1 MQTEGRMQLIIDI
14 KKIEYWMAEYSPP
27 KRQQQDA
34 EPEAYKYKLLVSFG
48 CAALGKRSLQKFHES
63 RRVWLED
70 LEDFEQKPQ
79 VERLLRNYR
88 GSLEKLG
95 RKGKGFTE
103 YYKLKI
109 ALLED
114 FCNMHHYSLEKVIH
128 SEILSDEEESVEGGH
143 AVRVKGKQLFG
154 ARPPPRNDVLE
165 ASESVKQ
172 TRLKMKKRRMARH
185 LRRMEMRGQ
194 AELQK
199 PSPAFSSRGSKPGS
213 PAKSDCRKTAK
224 TSHTEQVISTKAETA
239 ARKTTQERCEIL
251 KQAMIRRLEEQ
262 LKAIKRM
269 KVTYLS
275 WEDVIT
281 YLGVVSKNIMDYQF
295 DDEDACHSRAVS
307 VSTLPPLN

>member
-27 KRQQQDA
+27 KRQLQQDA
-34 EPEAYKYKLLVSFG
+34 ESEAYKYKLLVSFG
-48 CAALGKRSLQKFHES
+48 SAALGKRPLQKFHES
-63 RRVWLED
+63 KRLWVED
-70 LEDFEQKPQ
+70 LEDFEQKAQ
-79 VERLLRNYR
+79 VERLLRSYR

-103 YYKLKI
+103 YSKLKI
-109 ALLED
+109 GLLED
-114 FCNMHHYSLEKVIH
+114 FCIMHHYSLEKVIR
-128 SEILSDEEESVEGGH
+128 SEILSDEDESVEGGH

-154 ARPPPRNDVLE
+154 ARAPPHNGVLE
-165 ASESVKQ
+165 VSESAKQ
-172 TRLKMKKRRMARH
+172 TRLKMKKRRKARH
-185 LRRMEMRGQ
+185 LRRVERQDQ
-194 AELQK
+194 AEPQHPPLG
-199 PSPAFSSRGSKPGS
+199 FSNRDSKPGS

-239 ARKTTQERCEIL
+239 RRKTTQEKCEIL
-251 KQAMIRRLEEQ
+251 KQAMIGRLEEQ

-269 KVTYLS
+269 KVIYLS

-295 DDEDACHSRAVS
+295 DD
-307 VSTLPPLN
+307 